1 MTIEYRQIQPAEH
14 RKFGIAIERGFGF
27 HYSPNSEQFR
37 LDKEVIPADGTM
49 CALEDGEIVGTSA
62 VVPFHKSSIQ
72 GGTIQNAGVTAVG
85 VSTTHRRQG
94 VLTNMMQRLL
104 RQERE
109 KGFPVASL
117 WASESSIYGRF
128 GYGVAIHHE
137 NFRIDTRR
145 ARFRFAPEV
154 RGRIRFVDADEA
166 RKLFPQAWEAAR
178 EVRAGIPSRDDV
190 HWDRWA
196 MDLNDGGGEW
206 GKPWTIVY
214 EEDGKILGS
223 AKYQLKEL
231 HVFGEQ
237 THGAINAD
245 DVVTSSPASHAALW
259 THLLNVDLYDTLT
272 TWRSPV
278 DDGLPWMLEDQ
289 RQLERMPYDAIWY
302 RMLDIKAAL
311 ETRKYLG
318 DGSVVFEVVDEF
330 LPECGGRF
338 KLEVDRGSG
347 SCNETTEEPDFT
359 LPTASLGA
367 IFLGGSR
374 LSDLE
379 RAGRVDEHTDGS
391 LATADRMFA
400 SLRAP
405 WCPMMF

>member
-1 MTIEYRQIQPAEH
+1 MTIEYRQIQPAEF

-27 HYSPNSEQFR
+27 HYSPNSAQFR
-37 LDKEVIPADGTM
+37 LDKEILPINGTM
-49 CALEDGEIVGTSA
+49 CAFEDGELVGTTA
-62 VVPFHKSSIQ
+62 AIPFDESSIQ
-72 GGTIQNAGVTAVG
+72 GGTIRNAGVTAVG

-94 VLTNMMQRLL
+94 LLTNMMQRLL

-145 ARFRFAPEV
+145 AKFTFAPNIP
-154 RGRIRFVDADEA
+154 GRIRFVDADEA

-196 MDLNDGGGEW
+196 IGLNDGGSEW

-214 EEDGKILGS
+214 EEDGKILGY
-223 AKYQLKEL
+223 AKYQLQDL

-237 THGAINAD
+237 KHGAINAD
-245 DVVTSSPASHAALW
+245 DIVTSSPASHAAIW

-272 TWRSPV
+272 TWRSPI

-302 RMLDIKAAL
+302 RMLDIQAAL
-311 ETRKYLG
+311 ESRTYLN

-338 KLEVDRGSG
+338 KLEVQAGRGTCLG
-347 SCNETTEEPDFT
+347 VTEEPDFT

-367 IFLGGSR
+367 IFIGGSR
-374 LSDLE
+374 LTDLE

-391 LATADRMFA
+391 LAATDRMF
-400 SLRAP
+400 STIRAP